1 MVQYILT
8 IVTQQE
14 QFSNMSIFTYYPKI
28 AYKVDDYN
36 FLKAIDIN
44 VVTKIKDYLTQY
56 RGISYTPYVV
66 ADGESP
72 DFISYKFYED
82 PGYDWI
88 IMLTNN
94 VHSIYDDW
102 PKNSET
108 FRQYIVDK
116 YGSLQNA
123 MSTTKYYYDAKG
135 NVIDILEYSN
145 LTSSNRSA
153 ETIYE
158 YELRLNVNKSKIKI
172 LNRSA
177 INSVESGLRSILS
190 KPIL

>member
-1 MVQYILT
+1 
-8 IVTQQE
+8 
-14 QFSNMSIFTYYPKI
+14 MSIFTYYPKI

-44 VVTKIKDYLTQY
+44 VVTKLKDFLTQY
-56 RGISYTPYVV
+56 RGISYQPYVV

-102 PKNSET
+102 PRNSET
-108 FRQYIVDK
+108 FKEYIIYK

-123 MSTTKYYYDAKG
+123 MSTTKNYYDADR
-135 NVIDILEYSN
+135 NIIDVQEY
-145 LTSSNRSA
+145 TSLPSNRRNL
-153 ETIYE
+153 ETVYE
-158 YELRLNVNKSKIKI
+158 YELQLNINKSRIKI

-177 INSVESGLRSILS
+177 INAVESGLRSILS
-190 KPIL
+190 KPII

>member
-1 MVQYILT
+1 
-8 IVTQQE
+8 
-14 QFSNMSIFTYYPKI
+14 MSIFTYYPKI

-44 VVTKIKDYLTQY
+44 VVAKLKDFLTQY
-56 RGISYTPYVV
+56 RGISYSPYIVV
-66 ADGESP
+66 DGESP

-102 PKNSET
+102 PRNSDT
-108 FRQYIVDK
+108 FKQYIIEK
-116 YGSLQNA
+116 YGSLQTA
-123 MSTTKYYYDAKG
+123 MSTTKYYYDSSR
-135 NVIDILEYSN
+135 NIIDVLEY
-145 LTSSNRSA
+145 TSLSPNSRSL
-153 ETIYE
+153 ETVYE
-158 YELRLNVNKSKIKI
+158 YELELNTSKSRIRI
-172 LNRSA
+172 LNKGA
-177 INSVESGLRSILS
+177 INSVESGLRAILS

>member
-1 MVQYILT
+1 MVQSIQTT
-8 IVTQQE
+8 ITQQE

-44 VVTKIKDYLTQY
+44 VVTKLKDFLTQY
-56 RGISYTPYVV
+56 RGISYQPYVV

-102 PKNSET
+102 PRNSET
-108 FRQYIVDK
+108 FKEYIIYK
-116 YGSLQNA
+116 YGSLENA
-123 MSTTKYYYDAKG
+123 MSTTKNYYDADR
-135 NVIDILEYSN
+135 NIIDVQEY
-145 LTSSNRSA
+145 TSLPSNRRSL
-153 ETIYE
+153 ETVYE
-158 YELRLNVNKSKIKI
+158 YELQLNINKSRIKI

-177 INSVESGLRSILS
+177 INAVESGLRSILS
-190 KPIL
+190 KPII

>member
-1 MVQYILT
+1 
-8 IVTQQE
+8 
-14 QFSNMSIFTYYPKI
+14 MSIFTYYPKI

-44 VVTKIKDYLTQY
+44 VVTKIKDFLTQY

-66 ADGESP
+66 SDGESP

-102 PKNSET
+102 PRNSET
-108 FRQYIVDK
+108 FKEYIINK

-123 MSTTKYYYDAKG
+123 MSTTKHYYDADR
-135 NVIDILEYSN
+135 NIIDAIEYSN
-145 LTSSNRSA
+145 LTTDSRSL
-153 ETIYE
+153 ETVYE
-158 YELRLNVNKSKIKI
+158 YELQLNVNKSRIKI

-190 KPIL
+190 KPII

>member
-1 MVQYILT
+1 
-8 IVTQQE
+8 
-14 QFSNMSIFTYYPKI
+14 MSIFTYYPKI

-44 VVTKIKDYLTQY
+44 IVTKIKDYLTQY

-102 PKNSET
+102 PRNSET
-108 FRQYIVDK
+108 FKEYIIYK

-123 MSTTKYYYDAKG
+123 MSTTKYYYDADK
-135 NVIDILEYSN
+135 NIIDVIEYSSLPTN
-145 LTSSNRSA
+145 ARSL
-153 ETIYE
+153 ETVYE
-158 YELRLNVNKSKIKI
+158 YELQLNVNKSRIKI
-172 LNRSA
+172 LNRNA

>member
-1 MVQYILT
+1 
-8 IVTQQE
+8 
-14 QFSNMSIFTYYPKI
+14 MSIFTYYPKI

-36 FLKAIDIN
+36 FLKVIDIN

-102 PKNSET
+102 PRNSEA
-108 FRQYIVDK
+108 FKEYIIYK

-123 MSTTKYYYDAKG
+123 MSTTKYYYDADR
-135 NVIDILEYSN
+135 NIIDVIEY
-145 LTSSNRSA
+145 TSLPTNNRNA
-153 ETIYE
+153 ETVYE
-158 YELRLNVNKSKIKI
+158 YELRLNVNKSRIKI

-190 KPIL
+190 KPII